1 MTSPFVVM
9 LTFVVLGLVGWR
21 LEVIH
26 REKKER
32 DSYYKPD

>member
-1 MTSPFVVM
+1 MSDTLVVM

-26 REKKER
+26 REKKES
-32 DSYYKPD
+32 DSYHEPD